1 MKLSRKRHLLK
12 AISWRFFG
20 SSTTFLLSWLVTGNM
35 IIGLS
40 ISGIETFTKI
50 VLYYLHE
57 RLWFKTDIK
66 NTNRRH
72 ALKTL
77 TWRVIGTIDTIIIAW
92 LFLDNVGESLNF
104 GLYDTTLKLVL
115 YYVHEK
121 IWYRIDFG
129 LTTRKNRSIKLK

>member
-1 MKLSRKRHLLK
+1 MLSRKRHLLK

-57 RLWFKTDIK
+57 RLWFKSDIK

-92 LFLDNVGESLNF
+92 LFLNNVGESLNL

-129 LTTRKNRSIKLK
+129 LTTRKNRFIKLK

>member
-1 MKLSRKRHLLK
+1 MLSRKRHLLK

>member
-1 MKLSRKRHLLK
+1 MLSRKRHLLK

-57 RLWFKTDIK
+57 RLWFKSDIK

>member
-1 MKLSRKRHLLK
+1 MLSRKRHLLK

-57 RLWFKTDIK
+57 RLWFKSDIK

-129 LTTRKNRSIKLK
+129 LTNRKNKSIKLK

>member
-1 MKLSRKRHLLK
+1 MLSRKRHLLK

-20 SSTTFLLSWLVTGNM
+20 SSTTFLLSWLVTGN
-35 IIGLS
+35 IVIGLS

-57 RLWFKTDIK
+57 RLWFKSDIK

>member
-1 MKLSRKRHLLK
+1 MLSRKRHLLK

-20 SSTTFLLSWLVTGNM
+20 SSTTFLLSWLVTGN
-35 IIGLS
+35 IVIGLS

-57 RLWFKTDIK
+57 RLWFKSDIK

-115 YYVHEK
+115 YYIHEK
-121 IWYRIDFG
+121 IWYRFDFG

>member
-1 MKLSRKRHLLK
+1 MLSRKRHLLK

-35 IIGLS
+35 VIGLS

-57 RLWFKTDIK
+57 RLWFKSDIK

>member
-1 MKLSRKRHLLK
+1 MLSRKRHLLK

-57 RLWFKTDIK
+57 RLWFKSDIK

-77 TWRVIGTIDTIIIAW
+77 TWRAIGTIDTIIIAW
-92 LFLDNVGESLNF
+92 LFLNNVGESLNL

>member
-1 MKLSRKRHLLK
+1 MLSRKRHLLK

-57 RLWFKTDIK
+57 RLWFKSEIK

>member
-1 MKLSRKRHLLK
+1 MLSRKRHLLK

-35 IIGLS
+35 VIGLS

-57 RLWFKTDIK
+57 RLWFKSDIK

-77 TWRVIGTIDTIIIAW
+77 TWRAIGTIDTIIIAW

>member
-1 MKLSRKRHLLK
+1 MLSRKRHLLK

-57 RLWFKTDIK
+57 RLWFKSDIK

-129 LTTRKNRSIKLK
+129 LTTRKNRSIKL

>member
-1 MKLSRKRHLLK
+1 MLSRKRHLLK

-50 VLYYLHE
+50 MLYYLHE
-57 RLWFKTDIK
+57 RLWFKSDIK

-77 TWRVIGTIDTIIIAW
+77 TWRAIGTIDTIIIAW

>member
-1 MKLSRKRHLLK
+1 MLSRKRHLLK

-57 RLWFKTDIK
+57 RLWFKSDIK

-129 LTTRKNRSIKLK
+129 LTNRKNRSIKLK

>member
-1 MKLSRKRHLLK
+1 MLSRKRHLLK

-57 RLWFKTDIK
+57 RLWFKSDIK

-77 TWRVIGTIDTIIIAW
+77 TWRAIGTIDTIIIAW

>member
-1 MKLSRKRHLLK
+1 MLSRKRHLLK

-57 RLWFKTDIK
+57 RLWFKSDIK

-77 TWRVIGTIDTIIIAW
+77 TWRAIGTIDTIIIAW

-129 LTTRKNRSIKLK
+129 LTTRKNRFIKLK

>member
-1 MKLSRKRHLLK
+1 MLSRKRHLLK

-35 IIGLS
+35 VIGLS

-57 RLWFKTDIK
+57 RLWFKSDIK

-92 LFLDNVGESLNF
+92 LFLDNMGESLNF

-115 YYVHEK
+115 YYIHEK
-121 IWYRIDFG
+121 IWYRINFG
-129 LTTRKNRSIKLK
+129 LTTRKTDPLN